1 MSGKRRKRKSSGFE
15 RIGNWVSLVLVVGAV
30 GSAGFVWWRWE
41 YRERRFDKLI
51 GEVAGK
57 YGVDPCLVKA
67 VVRRES
73 KFDPWVYG
81 SRGEIG
87 LMQVTEG
94 AGAQWARAV
103 GRRDYGRSLLWDAR
117 VNVEAGT
124 WYLGRA
130 MGRWPERGAELR
142 VALGLAEYNAGL
154 ANVVRWLPRGRE
166 VTVGEF
172 VGGIRFPSVRDYVT
186 DVMESYRIY
195 RERGEAG
202 ELAGARELDGSVLGE
217 ARLRLGEAQLPS
229 WIAYGHP

>member
-1 MSGKRRKRKSSGFE
+1 M
-15 RIGNWVSLVLVVGAV
+15 VVGAV

-130 MGRWPERGAELR
+130 MGRWPEAGGG
-142 VALGLAEYNAGL
+142 VAGG
-154 ANVVRWLPRGRE
+154 
-166 VTVGEF
+166 VG
-172 VGGIRFPSVRDYVT
+172 VGGV
-186 DVMESYRIY
+186 
-195 RERGEAG
+195 
-202 ELAGARELDGSVLGE
+202 
-217 ARLRLGEAQLPS
+217 
-229 WIAYGHP
+229 